1 VTATAGRRP
10 SPSRSAAYRRA
21 VRLVAR
27 WAAFYTRELDPHVAG
42 DRRDE
47 ITSDLW
53 EQGADADARGASGAT
68 TELSILW
75 RAARGIPADLSWRR
89 ARISRRQL
97 TVSPQSRGWSGRG
110 SAIIAVVIAALVLA
124 LGATTVG
131 RLVPNALRGALLPSS
146 TTTASLAVACAL
158 LGCALVLLTRIRT
171 RWLGAA
177 WVAVWAPAVLTFS
190 MSALGDVSAT
200 FQWYRDSL
208 IAFGP
213 RWWDLAWFALLGAL
227 PLFYLALAVA
237 WFPSRSAEASR

>member
-1 VTATAGRRP
+1 
-10 SPSRSAAYRRA
+10 

-27 WAAFYTRELDPHVAG
+27 WAAFYTRELDPRVAD

-53 EQGADADARGASGAT
+53 EQGADADARDASGAT

-97 TVSPQSRGWSGRG
+97 TVSPNSRGWSGRG
-110 SAIIAVVIAALVLA
+110 SAIIAVAIAALVLA
-124 LGATTVG
+124 VGATAVG
-131 RLVPNALRGALLPSS
+131 RLVANALRGALLPSS

-158 LGCALVLLTRIRT
+158 LGCALVLLTRVRT

-190 MSALGDVSAT
+190 MNALGDVSAT

-237 WFPSRSAEASR
+237 WFPARAEEASR